1 MQACMVV
8 IAASE
13 DVTFVGS
20 VTDDPQVTVM
30 NIHYKQLLDLFILPE
45 QVDDV
50 GSAMQLLIVVMS
62 VLMVLQV
69 ELLQV
74 LVILM
79 GRLVLPLK
87 LNDQ

>member
-1 MQACMVV
+1 
-8 IAASE
+8 
-13 DVTFVGS
+13 
-20 VTDDPQVTVM
+20 M

-87 LNDQ
+87 IK